1 MSFAEP
7 CCRSPH
13 LNASAGLCAA
23 LEHEA
28 AYPTETLAR
37 LMQEANVGES
47 DAAAL
52 FEDVTGKPLRPG

>member
-7 CCRSPH
+7 CCRGPH
-13 LNASAGLCAA
+13 LNASADLCAA

-28 AYPTETLAR
+28 DYPTETIDR

-47 DAAAL
+47 DASAL